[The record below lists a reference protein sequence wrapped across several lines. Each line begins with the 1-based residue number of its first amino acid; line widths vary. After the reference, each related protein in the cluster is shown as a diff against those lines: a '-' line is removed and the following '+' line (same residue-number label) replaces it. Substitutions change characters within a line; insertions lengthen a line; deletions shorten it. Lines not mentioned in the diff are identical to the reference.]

1 MHIRTEGHD
10 YDVELS
16 EGGLVLRVDRSPPRV
31 LPWSAV
37 AATPAA
43 WAVVASGFLQSRHAT
58 PEAAHDK
65 AADLAAVGLSAAVIA
80 IPHGL
85 DN

>member
-1 MHIRTEGHD
+1 MAVID
-10 YDVELS
+10 QINV
-16 EGGLVLRVDRSPPRV
+16 RVDP
-31 LPWSAV
+31 AV
-37 AATPAA
+37 KAEFDAIAATPAA